1 MLQGTSLGLPPR
13 CPLVAPLRREVGCD
27 RLPVSLKTSCKSS
40 SIKVTVKASFLLCLS
55 LVKFVF
61 LNIISFSFTSLLK
74 EEKVAADVVDKISQ
88 SSESKSDSNDQSCS
102 PGPDSDHDYTV
113 IGSNSP
119 THTEER

>member
-1 MLQGTSLGLPPR
+1 M
-13 CPLVAPLRREVGCD
+13 
-27 RLPVSLKTSCKSS
+27 
-40 SIKVTVKASFLLCLS
+40 
-55 LVKFVF
+55 
-61 LNIISFSFTSLLK
+61 SLLK

-88 SSESKSDSNDQSCS
+88 SSESKSDSNDQSSS